1 MVISELSVDEPRL
14 DYLTERFS
22 SHPVWS
28 VWSHLCIPNTNHGF
42 LTQFKPDLSIA
53 PSLYLEWNYKYNNCS
68 ALDEIIYCSI
78 NILIAVVLT
87 VYIGISFKERL
98 RGSFLTDIFFF
109 PWRKGCCEAN
119 LEMKWPLR
127 QLHLW
132 CPLGWDKVLRPV
144 FSRRVF
150 FSPLV
155 QFQRKKGPSRFL
167 LILSLPASW
176 RTGPTVS
183 TDARMP
189 KGPGRASWSSA
200 GWEKRDARIHS
211 FPSVKPPEVL
221 LPPV

>member
-68 ALDEIIYCSI
+68 ALNEIIYCSI

-98 RGSFLTDIFFF
+98 RGSFLTDFFF
-109 PWRKGCCEAN
+109 S
-119 LEMKWPLR
+119 LEEKAAARLIWKWNGRFDSSISDAHSVEIKYSGLSF
-127 QLHLW
+127 LVVFSFLLW
-132 CPLGWDKVLRPV
+132 CSFRGRKAPPASCLFCPFLPPGGGVPQSVLMQECPRALGVHLEVQRDGRNETLASTP
-144 FSRRVF
+144 
-150 FSPLV
+150 SPL
-155 QFQRKKGPSRFL
+155 
-167 LILSLPASW
+167 
-176 RTGPTVS
+176 
-183 TDARMP
+183 
-189 KGPGRASWSSA
+189 
-200 GWEKRDARIHS
+200 
-211 FPSVKPPEVL
+211 
-221 LPPV
+221 